1 MFRKPATWPL
11 WRESRPTIA
20 LIFIVELSALLLPAV
35 FWKPFSHSDIAVSAG
50 LASLSI
56 AYSALTCRSERARW
70 TLHQGVDTV
79 KYQNLLAV
87 WGFAGAVL
95 LPLPLVGLLAV
106 IAAAAEWPARN
117 VAGHARLYR
126 HVYSSASAVLAAAAA
141 HAMSAAIG
149 LQWLGIAA
157 AVPTYFAVGLVT
169 VLGAMLAAGERRA
182 VGGLLELRAYRIE
195 ISTLTMAVAI
205 VALADFGFLSLVW
218 LSLPAAIGLQRLTT
232 RDRIRQATED
242 AHIQPMSDEAWL
254 IAAREVTAALPVV
267 SVLRVESNTP
277 VVVSAIAQLQLGC
290 DAIGYLGRHSLGML
304 LVDCPALSAESMAAR
319 LRTALQEKG
328 VVAGVSAAG
337 KPRDGQSIA
346 DLLAVCEAE
355 LIARDAVSRPASA
368 FRPDA

>member
-20 LIFIVELSALLLPAV
+20 LILFVELSALVLPAA
-35 FWKPFSHSDIAVSAG
+35 FSKPFSHSAIAVSAG

-56 AYSALTCRSERARW
+56 AYSALTRRSERARW
-70 TLHQGVDTV
+70 TLHQDVDAA
-79 KYQNLLAV
+79 KYQNLLAI

-95 LPLPLVGLLAV
+95 LPTPLIWALVV
-106 IAAAAEWPARN
+106 IAAVAEWPRRN
-117 VAGHARLYR
+117 VAGHVRLYR
-126 HVYSSASAVLAAAAA
+126 YVYSGACAVLSAEVA
-141 HAMSAAIG
+141 HAVSTAMGMTWIG
-149 LQWLGIAA
+149 VAA
-157 AVPTYFAVGLVT
+157 AVPAYMFVGLATVTAAMLVAGEGQAVRGLLQLTAHRVEICTLAMAVG
-169 VLGAMLAAGERRA
+169 
-182 VGGLLELRAYRIE
+182 
-195 ISTLTMAVAI
+195 I
-205 VALADFGFLSLVW
+205 VALTTYGFSTLVW

-232 RDRIRQATED
+232 RDRIRQATEE
-242 AHIQPMSDEAWL
+242 AQVEPMSDEAWL

-267 SVLRVESNTP
+267 SILRVESNTP
-277 VVVSAIAQLQLGC
+277 AAVSAIAQLQLGC
-290 DAIGYLGRHSLGML
+290 DAIGYIGSDSLGML

-328 VVAGVSAAG
+328 VIAGVSAAG